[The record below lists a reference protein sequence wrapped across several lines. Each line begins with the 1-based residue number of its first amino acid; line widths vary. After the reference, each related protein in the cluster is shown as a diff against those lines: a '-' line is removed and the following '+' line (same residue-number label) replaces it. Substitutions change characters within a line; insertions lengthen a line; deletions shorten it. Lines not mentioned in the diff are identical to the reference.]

1 MSESACH
8 KCGGRWCSVDLCLP
22 DSDADSIARVR
33 DRLFG
38 HRRYGT
44 AIHGPDAE
52 EELNGA
58 TERFLTGEFATLE
71 AYWANPEPFEADKR
85 EGQARINEAF
95 KPNAL
100 QQMQAIWDREGQ

>member
-1 MSESACH
+1 MSRAN
-8 KCGGRWCSVDLCLP
+8 K
-22 DSDADSIARVR
+22 DSIARVE

-44 AIHGPDAE
+44 AIHRPDTE
-52 EELNGA
+52 IEDGA
-58 TERFLTGEFATLE
+58 TERFLAGEFSTLE
-71 AYWANPEPFEADKR
+71 AYWANPEPFEAAKR